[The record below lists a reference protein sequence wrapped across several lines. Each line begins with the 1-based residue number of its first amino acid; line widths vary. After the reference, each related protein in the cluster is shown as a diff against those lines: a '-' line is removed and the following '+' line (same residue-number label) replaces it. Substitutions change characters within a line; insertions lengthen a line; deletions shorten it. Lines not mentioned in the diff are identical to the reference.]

1 MRKKTVFFPGVWLCI
16 SMCLLLLVS
25 TPVKAEDQNMV
36 TLNFIGASIDGG
48 KAIVNIDKG
57 CKAKI
62 TLCTKDS
69 DYEDC
74 SISGNSMQV
83 DLLEKDYYL
92 KVDIIFET
100 PSIEYLP
107 SISSS
112 DIRLYINGIS
122 YNVNSDSYIYL
133 DPNMFSD
140 SVNIEAVYEPAPPK
154 PAYPDDIQITAS
166 CDGVGMEISLN
177 GERIGK
183 ESKEIQGTGKGY
195 ASGEIYN
202 LIQIQLAFGDG
213 NIGTVTVNGKSV
225 NLPEGTSD
233 SVEFAAAP
241 ASTYTIEVTKS
252 STVTKI
258 KRTIVWESDN
268 ANNTSLKEDEL
279 LKHGSVEIIGI
290 KDEDGNPVELK
301 DIDQST
307 SHGYGV
313 IVPGSE
319 ITFRVTPEY
328 GYQLDSI
335 TINGQSL
342 TPLEDTSTYTYTMP
356 DTNVH
361 ICGIFTKKED
371 QTELNTD
378 KVKNALIQL
387 AENEIT
393 SGNSRL
399 MIKDA
404 QLTPQQQEAFEKAA
418 GDYRIVGY
426 FDIKLAQILYKNSTT
441 NMWVN
446 NIAALKNPAKVSLQL
461 GTDLEVESNDL
472 IVIHENSDGTYEV
485 IPASFDS
492 AAKTVMFQTKGFSN
506 YAVAYKK
513 SETTTENSTKESTTE
528 GTTGN
533 TSEATT
539 SGTAKAITN
548 GMTEATTSGTT
559 EATKD
564 AVTVSPKTGED
575 RNLPVFFILMLVS
588 AMGCLYAIRKEKS

>member
-1 MRKKTVFFPGVWLCI
+1 MRKKTVFFLGVWLCI

-25 TPVKAEDQNMV
+25 APVKAEDHNTV

-48 KAIVNIDKG
+48 KAIVNIDEG

-69 DYEDC
+69 DYKDC
-74 SISGNSMQV
+74 SISGNGMQV
-83 DLLEKDYYL
+83 DLLEKNYYL

-100 PSIEYLP
+100 PSIEELP

-112 DIRLYINGIS
+112 DIRFYINGIS
-122 YNVNSDSYIYL
+122 YNVNSNSYIYL
-133 DPNMFSD
+133 NPSEFN
-140 SVNIEAVYEPAPPK
+140 SVLNIEAVYEPGPPK
-154 PAYPDDIQITAS
+154 PVYPDDIQITGTY
-166 CDGVGMEISLN
+166 DGFGMEIRLN
-177 GERIGK
+177 GEKIGS
-183 ESKEIQGTGKGY
+183 ESKMIQGTGKGY
-195 ASGEIYN
+195 ASGQIYN
-202 LIQIQLAFGDG
+202 LIGIQLAFGDG

-225 NLPEGTSD
+225 NLPEGTED

-241 ASTYTIEVTKS
+241 ASAYTIEVTKKS
-252 STVTKI
+252 SVV
-258 KRTIVWESDN
+258 KRIIVWESDN

-290 KDEDGNPVELK
+290 KDKDGNPVELK
-301 DIDQST
+301 DIHQST
-307 SHGYGV
+307 SHGYAV

-335 TINGQSL
+335 TINGQFL

-513 SETTTENSTKESTTE
+513 SETTTENSTKETTTE
-528 GTTGN
+528 GTTGD
-533 TSEATT
+533 TSETTT

-548 GMTEATTSGTT
+548 GTTEAITSGTT
-559 EATKD
+559 DATKD

-588 AMGCLYAIRKEKS
+588 AMGCLYVIIKEKS

>member
-69 DYEDC
+69 DYKDC
-74 SISGNSMQV
+74 SISGKSMQV
-83 DLLEKDYYL
+83 DLLEKNYYL

-140 SVNIEAVYEPAPPK
+140 SVNIEAVYEPGPPK
-154 PAYPDDIQITAS
+154 PGYPDDIQIIGTY
-166 CDGVGMEISLN
+166 DGFGMEIRLN
-177 GERIGK
+177 GEKIGND
-183 ESKEIQGTGKGY
+183 SKKILGTGKGY

-307 SHGYGV
+307 SHGYALV
-313 IVPGSE
+313 VPGSE

-399 MIKDA
+399 TIKDA
-404 QLTPQQQEAFEKAA
+404 VLTQQQQEAFEKAA
-418 GDYRIVGY
+418 GDYQIVGY
-426 FDIKLAQILYKNSTT
+426 FDIKLAQILYKNSAADL
-441 NMWVN
+441 WVN
-446 NIAALKNPAKVSLQL
+446 DIAALKNPAKVSLQL

>member
-1 MRKKTVFFPGVWLCI
+1 MRKKTVFFLGVWLCI

-25 TPVKAEDQNMV
+25 APVKAEDHNTV

-48 KAIVNIDKG
+48 KAIVNINEG

-69 DYEDC
+69 DYKDC
-74 SISGNSMQV
+74 SISGKSMQV

-112 DIRLYINGIS
+112 DIRLDINGIS
-122 YNVNSDSYIYL
+122 YDVNSNSYIYL
-133 DPNMFSD
+133 NPSEFSGD
-140 SVNIEAVYEPAPPK
+140 LNIRAVYEPGPPK
-154 PAYPDDIQITAS
+154 PVYPDNIQITGTY
-166 CDGVGMEISLN
+166 DGFGMEIRLN
-177 GERIGK
+177 GEKIGS
-183 ESKEIQGTGKGY
+183 ESKMIQGTGKGY

-202 LIQIQLAFGDG
+202 LITIQLAFGDG

-225 NLPEGTSD
+225 NLPEGTKD
-233 SVEFAAAP
+233 RVEFAAAP
-241 ASTYTIEVTKS
+241 ASAYTIEVTKS

-258 KRTIVWESDN
+258 KRSIVWESDN

-513 SETTTENSTKESTTE
+513 SETTTENSTKET
-528 GTTGN
+528 TTGN

>member
-1 MRKKTVFFPGVWLCI
+1 MRKKTGFFAGVWLCI

-25 TPVKAEDQNMV
+25 TPVKAEDHNTV
-36 TLNFIGASIDGG
+36 TLNFIGASVDGG
-48 KAIVNIDKG
+48 KAIVNIDEG
-57 CKAKI
+57 CNAKI
-62 TLCTKDS
+62 TLCTKDD
-69 DYEDC
+69 DYKDC
-74 SISGNSMQV
+74 SISGNGMSL
-83 DLLEKDYYL
+83 DLLEKKYYL
-92 KVDIIFET
+92 KVDIIFT
-100 PSIEYLP
+100 SIEELP

-112 DIRLYINGIS
+112 DIRFYINEKS
-122 YNVNSDSYIYL
+122 YNINSNPYIKL
-133 DPNMFSD
+133 DPYEFSGD
-140 SVNIEAVYEPAPPK
+140 LNIRAVYEPGSPK
-154 PAYPDDIQITAS
+154 PGYPDDIQITGTY
-166 CDGVGMEISLN
+166 DGFGMEIRLN
-177 GERIGK
+177 GEKIGR
-183 ESKEIQGTGKGY
+183 ESKKILGTGKGY

-202 LIQIQLAFGDG
+202 LITIQLAFGDG
-213 NIGTVTVNGKSV
+213 NIGTVMVNGESV
-225 NLPEGTSD
+225 KLPEGTKD
-233 SVEFAAAP
+233 RVEFAAAP
-241 ASTYTIEVTKS
+241 ASAYTIEVTKKS
-252 STVTKI
+252 SVV

-290 KDEDGNPVELK
+290 KDKDGNPVELK
-301 DIDQST
+301 DIDQNT

-441 NMWVN
+441 NLWVN

-513 SETTTENSTKESTTE
+513 SETTTENSTKETTTE
-528 GTTGN
+528 GTTGD
-533 TSEATT
+533 TSETTT

-575 RNLPVFFILMLVS
+575 MNLPVFFILMLVS

>member
-1 MRKKTVFFPGVWLCI
+1 MRKKTVFFLGVWLCI

-25 TPVKAEDQNMV
+25 TPVKAEDHNTV

-48 KAIVNIDKG
+48 KAIVNIDEG
-57 CKAKI
+57 CNAKI

-69 DYEDC
+69 DYKDC
-74 SISGNSMQV
+74 SISGKSMQV
-83 DLLEKDYYL
+83 DLLEKNYYL

-112 DIRLYINGIS
+112 DIRFYINEKS
-122 YNVNSDSYIYL
+122 YNINSNPYIKL
-133 DPNMFSD
+133 DPYEFSGD
-140 SVNIEAVYEPAPPK
+140 LNIRAVYEPGPPK
-154 PAYPDDIQITAS
+154 PGYPDDIQITGTY
-166 CDGVGMEISLN
+166 DGFGMEIRLN
-177 GERIGK
+177 GEIIER
-183 ESKEIQGTGKGY
+183 ESKKIQGTGKGY

-202 LIQIQLAFGDG
+202 LITIQLAFGDG

-225 NLPEGTSD
+225 KLPEGTKD
-233 SVEFAAAP
+233 RVEFAAAP
-241 ASTYTIEVTKS
+241 ASAYTIEVTKS

-258 KRTIVWESDN
+258 KRSIVWESDN
-268 ANNTSLKEDEL
+268 ANNTSLNEDEL
-279 LKHGSVEIIGI
+279 LKHGSIEIIGI

-307 SHGYGV
+307 SHGYGE

-513 SETTTENSTKESTTE
+513 SETTTENSTKET
-528 GTTGN
+528 TTGD

-539 SGTAKAITN
+539 SGTTKAITN
-548 GMTEATTSGTT
+548 GTTETTISGTT

-575 RNLPVFFILMLVS
+575 MNLPVFFILMLVS

>member
-1 MRKKTVFFPGVWLCI
+1 MRKKTVFFLGVWLCI

-25 TPVKAEDQNMV
+25 APVKAEDHNTV

-48 KAIVNIDKG
+48 KAIVNIDEG

-69 DYEDC
+69 DNEDC
-74 SISGNSMQV
+74 SISENGMQV

-112 DIRLYINGIS
+112 DIRFYINEKS
-122 YNVNSDSYIYL
+122 YNINSNPYIKL
-133 DPNMFSD
+133 DPCEFSGD
-140 SVNIEAVYEPAPPK
+140 LNIRAVYEPGPPK
-154 PAYPDDIQITAS
+154 PVYPDNIQITGTY
-166 CDGVGMEISLN
+166 DGFGMEIRLN
-177 GERIGK
+177 GEKIGS
-183 ESKEIQGTGKGY
+183 ESKMIQGTGKGY
-195 ASGEIYN
+195 ASGEISN
-202 LIQIQLAFGDG
+202 LITIQLAFGDG

-225 NLPEGTSD
+225 KLPEGTED

-241 ASTYTIEVTKS
+241 ASAYTIEVTKS

-258 KRTIVWESDN
+258 KRSIVWESDN

-279 LKHGSVEIIGI
+279 LKHGSIEIIGI

-342 TPLEDTSTYTYTMP
+342 TPLEDISTYTYTMP

-446 NIAALKNPAKVSLQL
+446 NIAALKNPAKVFLQL

-513 SETTTENSTKESTTE
+513 SETTTENSTKET
-528 GTTGN
+528 TTGD

-539 SGTAKAITN
+539 SGTTKAITS
-548 GMTEATTSGTT
+548 GTTEVVISGTT

-575 RNLPVFFILMLVS
+575 MNLPVFFILMLVS

>member
-25 TPVKAEDQNMV
+25 TPVKAEDHNTV

-48 KAIVNIDKG
+48 KAIVNIDEG
-57 CKAKI
+57 CNAKI

-69 DYEDC
+69 DYKDC
-74 SISGNSMQV
+74 SISENGMQV

-100 PSIEYLP
+100 SSIEELP

-112 DIRLYINGIS
+112 DIRFYINEKS
-122 YNVNSDSYIYL
+122 YNINSNPYIKL
-133 DPNMFSD
+133 DPYEFSGD
-140 SVNIEAVYEPAPPK
+140 LNIRAVYEPGPPK
-154 PAYPDDIQITAS
+154 PVYPDDIQITGTY
-166 CDGVGMEISLN
+166 DGFGMEIRLN
-177 GERIGK
+177 GEKIGS
-183 ESKEIQGTGKGY
+183 ESKMIQGTGKGY

-202 LIQIQLAFGDG
+202 LIGIQLAFGDG

-225 NLPEGTSD
+225 NLPEGTKD

-301 DIDQST
+301 DIHQST
-307 SHGYGV
+307 SHGYGS
-313 IVPGSE
+313 IVPGSV
-319 ITFRVTPEY
+319 ITFHVTPEY
-328 GYQLDSI
+328 GYQLESI

-461 GTDLEVESNDL
+461 ATDLEVESNDL

-513 SETTTENSTKESTTE
+513 SETTTENSTKET
-528 GTTGN
+528 TTGD

-539 SGTAKAITN
+539 SGTTKAITN
-548 GMTEATTSGTT
+548 GTTETTISGTT

-575 RNLPVFFILMLVS
+575 MNLPVFFILMLVS

>member
-1 MRKKTVFFPGVWLCI
+1 MRKKTGFFAGVWLCI

-36 TLNFIGASIDGG
+36 TLNFIGASIEDG
-48 KAIVNIDKG
+48 KAMVKIDEG

-69 DYEDC
+69 DYKDC
-74 SISGNSMQV
+74 SISGNGMQV
-83 DLLEKDYYL
+83 DLLEKNYYL
-92 KVDIIFET
+92 KVDIIFTT

-112 DIRLYINGIS
+112 DIRFYINEKS
-122 YNVNSDSYIYL
+122 YNINSNPYIKL
-133 DPNMFSD
+133 DPHEFSGD
-140 SVNIEAVYEPAPPK
+140 LNIRAAYEPGSSK
-154 PAYPDDIQITAS
+154 PGYPDDIQITGTY
-166 CDGVGMEISLN
+166 DGFGMEIRLN
-177 GERIGK
+177 GEKIGS
-183 ESKEIQGTGKGY
+183 ESKTILGTGKGY

-202 LIQIQLAFGDG
+202 LIRIQLAFGDG
-213 NIGTVTVNGKSV
+213 NIGTVTVNGMQV

-258 KRTIVWESDN
+258 KRSIIWESDN

-301 DIDQST
+301 DIHQST
-307 SHGYGV
+307 SHGYGS
-313 IVPGSE
+313 IVPGSV
-319 ITFRVTPEY
+319 ITFRATPEY

-342 TPLEDTSTYTYTMP
+342 TPLEDTFTYTYTMP

-426 FDIKLAQILYKNSTT
+426 FDIKLAQILYKNSST

-513 SETTTENSTKESTTE
+513 SETTTENSTKETTTE
-528 GTTGN
+528 GTTGD
-533 TSEATT
+533 TSETTT

-575 RNLPVFFILMLVS
+575 MNLPVFFILMLVS

>member
-1 MRKKTVFFPGVWLCI
+1 MRKKTVFCLGVWLCI

-25 TPVKAEDQNMV
+25 TPVKAEGQNMV

-48 KAIVNIDKG
+48 KAIVNIDEG

-74 SISGNSMQV
+74 SISENGMQV

-112 DIRLYINGIS
+112 DIRFYINEKS
-122 YNVNSDSYIYL
+122 YNINSNPYIKL
-133 DPNMFSD
+133 DPYEFSGD
-140 SVNIEAVYEPAPPK
+140 LNIRAVYEPGPPK
-154 PAYPDDIQITAS
+154 PVYPDNIQITGTY
-166 CDGVGMEISLN
+166 DGFGMEIRLN
-177 GERIGK
+177 GEKIGS
-183 ESKEIQGTGKGY
+183 ESKMIQGTGKGY

-202 LIQIQLAFGDG
+202 LITIQLAFGDG

-225 NLPEGTSD
+225 NLPEGTKD
-233 SVEFAAAP
+233 RVEFAAAP
-241 ASTYTIEVTKS
+241 ASAYTIEVTKS
-252 STVTKI
+252 STVTKK
-258 KRTIVWESDN
+258 KRSIVWESDN

-279 LKHGSVEIIGI
+279 LKHGSIEIIGI

-307 SHGYGV
+307 SHGYAV

-513 SETTTENSTKESTTE
+513 SETTTENSTKET
-528 GTTGN
+528 TTGD

-539 SGTAKAITN
+539 SGTTKAITN
-548 GMTEATTSGTT
+548 GTTEATISGTT

-575 RNLPVFFILMLVS
+575 MNLPVFFILMLVS

>member
-1 MRKKTVFFPGVWLCI
+1 MRKKTVFFLGVWLCI

-25 TPVKAEDQNMV
+25 APVKAEDHNTV

-48 KAIVNIDKG
+48 KAIVNIDEG

-74 SISGNSMQV
+74 SISENGMQV

-122 YNVNSDSYIYL
+122 YDVNSNSYIYL
-133 DPNMFSD
+133 NPSEFN
-140 SVNIEAVYEPAPPK
+140 SVLNIKAEYEPGPPK
-154 PAYPDDIQITAS
+154 PVYPDNIQITGTY
-166 CDGVGMEISLN
+166 DGFGMEIRLN
-177 GERIGK
+177 GEKIGS
-183 ESKEIQGTGKGY
+183 ESKMIQGTGKGY

-202 LIQIQLAFGDG
+202 LIKIQLAFGDG

-225 NLPEGTSD
+225 KLPEGTED

-241 ASTYTIEVTKS
+241 ASAYTIEVTKS

-258 KRTIVWESDN
+258 KRSIVWESDN

-279 LKHGSVEIIGI
+279 LKHGSIEIIGI

-328 GYQLDSI
+328 GYQLESI

-461 GTDLEVESNDL
+461 ATDLEVESNDL

-513 SETTTENSTKESTTE
+513 SETTTENSTKET
-528 GTTGN
+528 TTGD

-539 SGTAKAITN
+539 SGTTKAITN
-548 GMTEATTSGTT
+548 GTTETTISGTT

-575 RNLPVFFILMLVS
+575 MNLPVFFILMLVS

>member
-25 TPVKAEDQNMV
+25 TPVKAENHNTV

-48 KAIVNIDKG
+48 KAIVNIDEG
-57 CKAKI
+57 CNAKI

-69 DYEDC
+69 DYKDC
-74 SISGNSMQV
+74 SISENGMQV

-100 PSIEYLP
+100 SSIEELP

-112 DIRLYINGIS
+112 DIRFYINEKS
-122 YNVNSDSYIYL
+122 YNINSNPYIKL
-133 DPNMFSD
+133 DPYEFSGD
-140 SVNIEAVYEPAPPK
+140 LNIRAVYEPGPPK
-154 PAYPDDIQITAS
+154 PVYPDDIQITGTY
-166 CDGVGMEISLN
+166 DGFGMEIRLN
-177 GERIGK
+177 GEKIGS
-183 ESKEIQGTGKGY
+183 ESKMIQGTGKGY

-202 LIQIQLAFGDG
+202 LIGIQLAFGDG

-225 NLPEGTSD
+225 NLPEGTKD

-301 DIDQST
+301 DIHQST
-307 SHGYGV
+307 SHGYGS
-313 IVPGSE
+313 IVPGSV

-328 GYQLDSI
+328 GYQLESI

-461 GTDLEVESNDL
+461 ATDLEVESNDL

-513 SETTTENSTKESTTE
+513 SETTTENSTKET
-528 GTTGN
+528 TTGD

-539 SGTAKAITN
+539 SGTTKAITN
-548 GMTEATTSGTT
+548 GTTEATISGTT

-575 RNLPVFFILMLVS
+575 MNLPVFFILILVS

>member
-1 MRKKTVFFPGVWLCI
+1 MRKKTVFFLGVWLCI

-25 TPVKAEDQNMV
+25 TPVKAEDHNTV

-48 KAIVNIDKG
+48 KAIVNIDEG

-74 SISGNSMQV
+74 SISENGMQV

-122 YNVNSDSYIYL
+122 YDVNSNSYIYL
-133 DPNMFSD
+133 NPSEFN
-140 SVNIEAVYEPAPPK
+140 SVLNIKAEYEPGPPK
-154 PAYPDDIQITAS
+154 PVYPDNIQITGTY
-166 CDGVGMEISLN
+166 DGFGMEIRLN
-177 GERIGK
+177 GEKIGS
-183 ESKEIQGTGKGY
+183 ESKMIQGTGKGY

-202 LIQIQLAFGDG
+202 LIKIQLAFGDG

-225 NLPEGTSD
+225 KLPEGTED

-241 ASTYTIEVTKS
+241 ASAYTIEVTKS

-258 KRTIVWESDN
+258 KRSIVWESDN

-279 LKHGSVEIIGI
+279 LKHGSIEIIGI

-307 SHGYGV
+307 SHGYAV

-342 TPLEDTSTYTYTMP
+342 TPLEDTSIYTYTMP

-513 SETTTENSTKESTTE
+513 SETTTENSTKET
-528 GTTGN
+528 TTGD

-539 SGTAKAITN
+539 SGTTKAITN
-548 GMTEATTSGTT
+548 GTTETTISGTT

-575 RNLPVFFILMLVS
+575 MNLPVFFILMLVS

>member
-1 MRKKTVFFPGVWLCI
+1 MRKKTVFFLGVWLCI

-25 TPVKAEDQNMV
+25 APVKAEDHNTV

-48 KAIVNIDKG
+48 KAIVNIDEG

-74 SISGNSMQV
+74 SISENGMQV

-122 YNVNSDSYIYL
+122 YDVNSNSYIYL
-133 DPNMFSD
+133 NPSEFN
-140 SVNIEAVYEPAPPK
+140 SVLNIKAEYEPGPPK
-154 PAYPDDIQITAS
+154 PVYPDNIQITGTY
-166 CDGVGMEISLN
+166 DGFGMEIRLN
-177 GERIGK
+177 GEKIGR
-183 ESKEIQGTGKGY
+183 ESKKILGTGKGY
-195 ASGEIYN
+195 ASGQIYN
-202 LIQIQLAFGDG
+202 LITIQLAFGDG
-213 NIGTVTVNGKSV
+213 NIGTVMVNGESV
-225 NLPEGTSD
+225 KLPEGTKD
-233 SVEFAAAP
+233 RVEFAAAP

-301 DIDQST
+301 DIHQST
-307 SHGYGV
+307 SHGYGS
-313 IVPGSE
+313 IVPGSV

-335 TINGQSL
+335 TINGQPL
-342 TPLEDTSTYTYTMP
+342 TPLEDTFTYTYTMP

-513 SETTTENSTKESTTE
+513 SETTTENSTKET
-528 GTTGN
+528 TTGD

-539 SGTAKAITN
+539 SGTTKAITN
-548 GMTEATTSGTT
+548 GTTETTISGTT

-575 RNLPVFFILMLVS
+575 MNLPVFFILILVS
-588 AMGCLYAIRKEKS
+588 ATGCLYAIRKEKS

>member
-1 MRKKTVFFPGVWLCI
+1 MRKKTGFFAGVWLCI

-36 TLNFIGASIDGG
+36 TLNFIGASIEDG
-48 KAIVNIDKG
+48 KAMVKIDEG

-62 TLCTKDS
+62 TLCTKDD
-69 DYEDC
+69 DYKDC
-74 SISGNSMQV
+74 SISGNGMSL
-83 DLLEKDYYL
+83 DLLEKKYYL
-92 KVDIIFET
+92 KVDIIFT
-100 PSIEYLP
+100 SIEELP

-112 DIRLYINGIS
+112 DIRFYINEKS
-122 YNVNSDSYIYL
+122 YNINSNPYIKL
-133 DPNMFSD
+133 DPYEFSGD
-140 SVNIEAVYEPAPPK
+140 LNIRAVYEPGPPK
-154 PAYPDDIQITAS
+154 HGYPDDIQITGTY
-166 CDGVGMEISLN
+166 DGFGMEIRLN
-177 GERIGK
+177 GEKIGR
-183 ESKEIQGTGKGY
+183 ESKKILGTGKGY

-202 LIQIQLAFGDG
+202 LITIQLAFGDG
-213 NIGTVTVNGKSV
+213 NIGTVMVNGESV
-225 NLPEGTSD
+225 KLPEGTKD
-233 SVEFAAAP
+233 RVEFAAAP
-241 ASTYTIEVTKS
+241 ASAYTIEVTKKS
-252 STVTKI
+252 SVV

-290 KDEDGNPVELK
+290 KDKDGNPVELK
-301 DIDQST
+301 DIDQNT

-513 SETTTENSTKESTTE
+513 SETTTENSTRETTTG
-528 GTTGN
+528 GTTGD
-533 TSEATT
+533 TSETTT

>member
-25 TPVKAEDQNMV
+25 TPVKAEDHNTV

-48 KAIVNIDKG
+48 KAIVNIDEG

-69 DYEDC
+69 DYKDC
-74 SISGNSMQV
+74 SISGKSMQV
-83 DLLEKDYYL
+83 DLLEKNYYL

-112 DIRLYINGIS
+112 DIRFYINEKS
-122 YNVNSDSYIYL
+122 YNINSNPYIKL
-133 DPNMFSD
+133 DPYEFSGD
-140 SVNIEAVYEPAPPK
+140 LNIRAVYEPGPPK
-154 PAYPDDIQITAS
+154 PVYPDNIQITGTY
-166 CDGVGMEISLN
+166 DGFGMEIRLN
-177 GERIGK
+177 GEKIGS
-183 ESKEIQGTGKGY
+183 ESKMIQGTGKGY

-202 LIQIQLAFGDG
+202 LITIQLAFGDG
-213 NIGTVTVNGKSV
+213 NIGTVTVNGESV
-225 NLPEGTSD
+225 KLPEGTKD
-233 SVEFAAAP
+233 RVEFAAAP
-241 ASTYTIEVTKS
+241 ASAYTIEVTKS

-258 KRTIVWESDN
+258 KRRIVWESDN

-279 LKHGSVEIIGI
+279 LKHGSIEIIGI
-290 KDEDGNPVELK
+290 KNEDGNPVELK
-301 DIDQST
+301 DIHQST
-307 SHGYGV
+307 SHGYGS
-313 IVPGSE
+313 IVPGSV

-328 GYQLDSI
+328 GYQLESI

-461 GTDLEVESNDL
+461 ATDLEVESNDL

-513 SETTTENSTKESTTE
+513 SETTTENSTKET
-528 GTTGN
+528 TTGD

-539 SGTAKAITN
+539 SGTTKAITN
-548 GMTEATTSGTT
+548 GTTEATISGTT

-575 RNLPVFFILMLVS
+575 MNLPVFFILILVS

>member
-25 TPVKAEDQNMV
+25 TPVKAEDHNTV

-48 KAIVNIDKG
+48 KAIVNIDEG

-69 DYEDC
+69 DYKDC
-74 SISGNSMQV
+74 SISGKSMQV
-83 DLLEKDYYL
+83 DLLEKNYYL

-112 DIRLYINGIS
+112 DIRFYINEKS
-122 YNVNSDSYIYL
+122 YNINSNPYIKL
-133 DPNMFSD
+133 DPYEFSGD
-140 SVNIEAVYEPAPPK
+140 LNIRAVYEPGPPK
-154 PAYPDDIQITAS
+154 PVYPDNIQITGTY
-166 CDGVGMEISLN
+166 DGFGMEIRLN
-177 GERIGK
+177 GEKIGS
-183 ESKEIQGTGKGY
+183 ESKMIQGTGKGY

-202 LIQIQLAFGDG
+202 LITIQLAFGDG
-213 NIGTVTVNGKSV
+213 NIGTVTVNGESV
-225 NLPEGTSD
+225 KLPEGTKD
-233 SVEFAAAP
+233 RVEFAAAP
-241 ASTYTIEVTKS
+241 ASAYTIEVTKS

-258 KRTIVWESDN
+258 KRRIVWESDN

-279 LKHGSVEIIGI
+279 LKHGSIEIIGI

-301 DIDQST
+301 DIHQST
-307 SHGYGV
+307 SHGYGS
-313 IVPGSE
+313 IVPGSV

-328 GYQLDSI
+328 GYQLESI

-461 GTDLEVESNDL
+461 ATDLEVESNDL

-513 SETTTENSTKESTTE
+513 SETTTENSTKET
-528 GTTGN
+528 TTGD

-539 SGTAKAITN
+539 SGTTKAITN
-548 GMTEATTSGTT
+548 GTTETTISGTT

-575 RNLPVFFILMLVS
+575 MNLPVFFILMLVS

>member
-1 MRKKTVFFPGVWLCI
+1 MRKKTRFFLGAWLCV
-16 SMCLLLLVS
+16 SMCLLLLIS
-25 TPVKAEDQNMV
+25 IPVKAEDQNMV
-36 TLNFIGASIDGG
+36 TLNFIGASIEDG
-48 KAIVNIDKG
+48 KAMVNIDEG

-62 TLCTKDS
+62 TLCTKDD
-69 DYEDC
+69 DYKDC
-74 SISGNSMQV
+74 SISGTGMSL
-83 DLLEKDYYL
+83 DLLENEYYL

-100 PSIEYLP
+100 PSIEKLL

-112 DIRLYINGIS
+112 DIRVYINETS
-122 YNVNSDSYIYL
+122 YNIDSNSYIKL
-133 DPNMFSD
+133 DPNEFSGNL
-140 SVNIEAVYEPAPPK
+140 NIKVEYEPAPPK

-202 LIQIQLAFGDG
+202 QIQIQLAFGDG
-213 NIGTVTVNGKSV
+213 NIGTVTVNGTPI
-225 NLPEGTSD
+225 NLPEGTKD
-233 SVEFAAAP
+233 RVEFALAP
-241 ASTYTIEVTKS
+241 ASAYKIEVTKGA
-252 STVTKI
+252 TVK
-258 KRTIVWESDN
+258 KRIIVWESDN
-268 ANNTSLKEDEL
+268 ANNTSLKENEL
-279 LKHGSVEIIGI
+279 LKHGSIAIIGI
-290 KDEDGNPVELK
+290 KDADGTPVELK
-301 DIDQST
+301 DINQSA
-307 SHGYGV
+307 SHGYGW

-319 ITFRVTPEY
+319 ITLRVTPEY

-335 TINGQSL
+335 IINGQSL
-342 TPLEDTSTYTYTMP
+342 TPLADTSTYTYTMP
-356 DTNVH
+356 DANVH
-361 ICGIFTKKED
+361 IYGIFTKTED
-371 QTELNTD
+371 QTELKTD
-378 KVKNALIQL
+378 KVKKALIQL

-399 MIKDA
+399 TIKDA
-404 QLTPQQQEAFEKAA
+404 VLTQQQQDAFEKAA

-441 NMWVN
+441 NLWVN

-461 GTDLEVESNDL
+461 GTDLEVEGNDL

-513 SETTTENSTKESTTE
+513 SETTTENSTKETTTE
-528 GTTGN
+528 GTIGD
-533 TSEATT
+533 TSET
-539 SGTAKAITN
+539 
-548 GMTEATTSGTT
+548 TTSGTT
-559 EATKD
+559 EATISGTSEATKD

-575 RNLPVFFILMLVS
+575 MNRPVFFILMLVS

>member
-25 TPVKAEDQNMV
+25 TPVKAEDHNTV
-36 TLNFIGASIDGG
+36 TLNFIGASIDDG
-48 KAIVNIDKG
+48 KAIVNINED

-69 DYEDC
+69 DYKDC
-74 SISGNSMQV
+74 SISGNGMQV
-83 DLLEKDYYL
+83 DLLEKNYYL
-92 KVDIIFET
+92 KVET
-100 PSIEYLP
+100 SSIEELP
-107 SISSS
+107 GISSS
-112 DIRLYINGIS
+112 DIRFYINGIS
-122 YNVNSDSYIYL
+122 YDVNSNSYIYL
-133 DPNMFSD
+133 NPSEFN
-140 SVNIEAVYEPAPPK
+140 SVLNIEAVYEPGPPK
-154 PAYPDDIQITAS
+154 PVYPDDIQITGTY
-166 CDGVGMEISLN
+166 DGFGMEIRLN
-177 GERIGK
+177 GEKIGS
-183 ESKEIQGTGKGY
+183 ESKMIQGTGKGY
-195 ASGEIYN
+195 ASGQIYN
-202 LIQIQLAFGDG
+202 LIGIQLAFGDG

-225 NLPEGTSD
+225 NLPEGTED
-233 SVEFAAAP
+233 RVEFAAAP
-241 ASTYTIEVTKS
+241 ASAYTIEVTKKS
-252 STVTKI
+252 SVV
-258 KRTIVWESDN
+258 KRIIVWESDN

-290 KDEDGNPVELK
+290 KDKDGNPVELK

-307 SHGYGV
+307 SHGYAV

-335 TINGQSL
+335 TINGQFL

-461 GTDLEVESNDL
+461 GTDLEVESDDL

-513 SETTTENSTKESTTE
+513 SETTTENSTKET
-528 GTTGN
+528 TTGD

-539 SGTAKAITN
+539 SGTTKAITN
-548 GMTEATTSGTT
+548 GTTETTISGTT

-575 RNLPVFFILMLVS
+575 MNLPVFFILMLVS
-588 AMGCLYAIRKEKS
+588 AMGCLYVIRKEKS

>member
-1 MRKKTVFFPGVWLCI
+1 MRKKTGFFAGVWLCI

-36 TLNFIGASIDGG
+36 TLNFIGASIEDG
-48 KAIVNIDKG
+48 KAMVKIDEG

-69 DYEDC
+69 DYKDC
-74 SISGNSMQV
+74 SISGNGMQV
-83 DLLEKDYYL
+83 DLLEKNYYL
-92 KVDIIFET
+92 KVDIIFTT

-140 SVNIEAVYEPAPPK
+140 SVNIEAVYKPGPPK
-154 PAYPDDIQITAS
+154 PGYPDDIQIIGTY
-166 CDGVGMEISLN
+166 DGFGMEIRLN
-177 GERIGK
+177 GEKIGC
-183 ESKEIQGTGKGY
+183 ESKKIQGTGKGY
-195 ASGEIYN
+195 ASGEINN
-202 LIQIQLAFGDG
+202 LIKIQLAFGDG

-301 DIDQST
+301 DIHQST
-307 SHGYGV
+307 SHGYGS
-313 IVPGSE
+313 IVPGSV
-319 ITFRVTPEY
+319 ITFRATPEY

-342 TPLEDTSTYTYTMP
+342 TPLEDTFTYTYTMP

-426 FDIKLAQILYKNSTT
+426 FDIKLAQILYKNSST

-513 SETTTENSTKESTTE
+513 SETTTENSTKETTTE
-528 GTTGN
+528 GTTGD
-533 TSEATT
+533 TSETTT

-575 RNLPVFFILMLVS
+575 MNLPVFFILMLVS

>member
-1 MRKKTVFFPGVWLCI
+1 MRKKTVFFLGVWLCI

-25 TPVKAEDQNMV
+25 APVKAEDHNTV

-48 KAIVNIDKG
+48 KAIVNIDEG

-74 SISGNSMQV
+74 SISENGMQV

-122 YNVNSDSYIYL
+122 YDVNSNSYIYL
-133 DPNMFSD
+133 NPSEFN
-140 SVNIEAVYEPAPPK
+140 SVLNIKAEYEPGPPK
-154 PAYPDDIQITAS
+154 PVYPDNIQITGTY
-166 CDGVGMEISLN
+166 DGFGMEIRLN
-177 GERIGK
+177 GEKIGS
-183 ESKEIQGTGKGY
+183 ESKMIQGTGKGY

-202 LIQIQLAFGDG
+202 LIKIQLAFGDG

-225 NLPEGTSD
+225 KLPEGTED
-233 SVEFAAAP
+233 SVEFAATP
-241 ASTYTIEVTKS
+241 ASAYTIEVTKS

-258 KRTIVWESDN
+258 KRSIVWESDN

-279 LKHGSVEIIGI
+279 LKHGSIEIIGI

-328 GYQLDSI
+328 GYQLESI

-342 TPLEDTSTYTYTMP
+342 TPLEDTSAYTYTMP

-513 SETTTENSTKESTTE
+513 SETTTENSTKET
-528 GTTGN
+528 TTGD

-539 SGTAKAITN
+539 SGTTKAITN
-548 GMTEATTSGTT
+548 GTTETTISGTT

-575 RNLPVFFILMLVS
+575 MNLPVLFILILVS
-588 AMGCLYAIRKEKS
+588 ATGCLYAIRKEKS

>member
-1 MRKKTVFFPGVWLCI
+1 MRKKTVFFLGVWLCI

-25 TPVKAEDQNMV
+25 APVKAEDHNTV

-48 KAIVNIDKG
+48 KAIVNINEG

-62 TLCTKDS
+62 TLCTKDD
-69 DYEDC
+69 DYKDC
-74 SISGNSMQV
+74 SISENGMQV

-112 DIRLYINGIS
+112 DIRLYINGMS
-122 YNVNSDSYIYL
+122 YNVNSNSYIYL
-133 DPNMFSD
+133 NPSEFN
-140 SVNIEAVYEPAPPK
+140 SVLNIKAEYEPGPPK
-154 PAYPDDIQITAS
+154 PVYPDNIQITGTY
-166 CDGVGMEISLN
+166 DGFGMEIRLN
-177 GERIGK
+177 GEIIER
-183 ESKEIQGTGKGY
+183 ESKKIQGTGKGY

-202 LIQIQLAFGDG
+202 LITIQLAFGDG

-225 NLPEGTSD
+225 KLPEGTKD
-233 SVEFAAAP
+233 RVEFAAAP
-241 ASTYTIEVTKS
+241 ASAYTIEVTKS

-258 KRTIVWESDN
+258 KRSIVWESDN

-307 SHGYGV
+307 SHGYGE

-513 SETTTENSTKESTTE
+513 SETTTENSTKET
-528 GTTGN
+528 TTGD

-539 SGTAKAITN
+539 SGTTKAITN
-548 GMTEATTSGTT
+548 GTTETTISGTT

-575 RNLPVFFILMLVS
+575 MNLPVFFILMLVS

>member
-25 TPVKAEDQNMV
+25 TPVKAEDHNTV

-48 KAIVNIDKG
+48 KAIVNIDEG

-69 DYEDC
+69 DYKDC
-74 SISGNSMQV
+74 SISGKSMQV
-83 DLLEKDYYL
+83 DLLEKNYYL

-112 DIRLYINGIS
+112 DIRFYINEKS
-122 YNVNSDSYIYL
+122 YNINSNPYIKL
-133 DPNMFSD
+133 DPYEFSGD
-140 SVNIEAVYEPAPPK
+140 LNIRAVYEPGPPK
-154 PAYPDDIQITAS
+154 PVYPDNIQITGTY
-166 CDGVGMEISLN
+166 DGFGMEIRLN
-177 GERIGK
+177 GEKIGS
-183 ESKEIQGTGKGY
+183 ESKMIQGTGKGY

-202 LIQIQLAFGDG
+202 LITIQLAFGDG
-213 NIGTVTVNGKSV
+213 NIGTVTVNGESV
-225 NLPEGTSD
+225 KLPEGTKD
-233 SVEFAAAP
+233 RVEFAAAP
-241 ASTYTIEVTKS
+241 ASAYTIEVTKS

-258 KRTIVWESDN
+258 KRRIVWESDN

-279 LKHGSVEIIGI
+279 LKHGSIEIIGI

-301 DIDQST
+301 DIHQST
-307 SHGYGV
+307 SHGYGS
-313 IVPGSE
+313 IVPGSV

-328 GYQLDSI
+328 GYQLESI

-513 SETTTENSTKESTTE
+513 SETTTENSTKET
-528 GTTGN
+528 TTGD

-539 SGTAKAITN
+539 SGTTKAITN
-548 GMTEATTSGTT
+548 GTTETTISGTT

-575 RNLPVFFILMLVS
+575 MNLPVFFILMLVS

>member
-1 MRKKTVFFPGVWLCI
+1 MRKKTGFFAGVWLCI

-25 TPVKAEDQNMV
+25 TPVKAEDHNTV
-36 TLNFIGASIDGG
+36 TLNFIGASVDGG
-48 KAIVNIDKG
+48 KAIVNIDEG
-57 CKAKI
+57 CNAKI
-62 TLCTKDS
+62 TLCTKDD
-69 DYEDC
+69 DYKDC
-74 SISGNSMQV
+74 SISGNGMSL
-83 DLLEKDYYL
+83 DLLEKKYYL
-92 KVDIIFET
+92 KVDIIFT
-100 PSIEYLP
+100 SIEELP

-112 DIRLYINGIS
+112 DIRFYINEKS
-122 YNVNSDSYIYL
+122 YNINSNPYIKL
-133 DPNMFSD
+133 DPYEFSGD
-140 SVNIEAVYEPAPPK
+140 LNIRAVYEPGSPK
-154 PAYPDDIQITAS
+154 PGYPDDIQITGTY
-166 CDGVGMEISLN
+166 DGFGMEIRLN
-177 GERIGK
+177 GEKIGR
-183 ESKEIQGTGKGY
+183 ESKKILGTGKGY

-202 LIQIQLAFGDG
+202 LITIQLAFGDG
-213 NIGTVTVNGKSV
+213 NIGTVMVNGESV
-225 NLPEGTSD
+225 KLPEGTKD
-233 SVEFAAAP
+233 RVEFAAAP
-241 ASTYTIEVTKS
+241 ASAYTIEVTKKS
-252 STVTKI
+252 SVV

-290 KDEDGNPVELK
+290 KDKDGNPVELK
-301 DIDQST
+301 DIDQNT

-513 SETTTENSTKESTTE
+513 SETTTENSTKETTTE
-528 GTTGN
+528 GTTGD
-533 TSEATT
+533 TSETTT

-575 RNLPVFFILMLVS
+575 MNLPVFFILMLVS

>member
-1 MRKKTVFFPGVWLCI
+1 MRKKTVFFLGVWLCI

-25 TPVKAEDQNMV
+25 TPVKAEDHSTV
-36 TLNFIGASIDGG
+36 TLNFIGASVDGG
-48 KAIVNIDKG
+48 KAIVNIDEG

-74 SISGNSMQV
+74 SISGNGMSL
-83 DLLEKDYYL
+83 DLLEKYYYL

-100 PSIEYLP
+100 PSIEKLP

-112 DIRLYINGIS
+112 DIRFYINEKS
-122 YNVNSDSYIYL
+122 YNINSNPYIKL
-133 DPNMFSD
+133 DPYEFSGD
-140 SVNIEAVYEPAPPK
+140 LNIRAVYEPGPPK
-154 PAYPDDIQITAS
+154 PGYPDDIQITGTY
-166 CDGVGMEISLN
+166 DGFGMEIRLN
-177 GERIGK
+177 GEIIGR
-183 ESKEIQGTGKGY
+183 ESKKIQGIGKGY

-202 LIQIQLAFGDG
+202 LITIQLAFGDG
-213 NIGTVTVNGKSV
+213 NIGTVTVNGRSV
-225 NLPEGTSD
+225 NLPEGTKD
-233 SVEFAAAP
+233 RVEFAAAP
-241 ASTYTIEVTKS
+241 ASAYTIEVTKS

-258 KRTIVWESDN
+258 KRSIVWESDN

-301 DIDQST
+301 DIDQNT

-513 SETTTENSTKESTTE
+513 SETTTENSTKET
-528 GTTGN
+528 TTGD

-539 SGTAKAITN
+539 SGTTKAITN
-548 GMTEATTSGTT
+548 GTTETTISGTT

-564 AVTVSPKTGED
+564 VVTVSPKTGED
-575 RNLPVFFILMLVS
+575 MNLPVFFILMLVS

>member
-1 MRKKTVFFPGVWLCI
+1 MRKKTVFFLGVWLCI

-25 TPVKAEDQNMV
+25 APVKAEDHNTV

-48 KAIVNIDKG
+48 KAIVNINEG

-62 TLCTKDS
+62 TLCTKDD
-69 DYEDC
+69 DYKDC
-74 SISGNSMQV
+74 SISENGMQV

-122 YNVNSDSYIYL
+122 YNVNSNSYIYL
-133 DPNMFSD
+133 NPSEFN
-140 SVNIEAVYEPAPPK
+140 SVLNIKAEYEPGPPK
-154 PAYPDDIQITAS
+154 PVYPDNIQITGTY
-166 CDGVGMEISLN
+166 DGFGMEIRLN
-177 GERIGK
+177 GEKIGS
-183 ESKEIQGTGKGY
+183 ESKMIQGTGKGY

-202 LIQIQLAFGDG
+202 LITIQLAFGDG
-213 NIGTVTVNGKSV
+213 NIGTVTVNGNSV
-225 NLPEGTSD
+225 KLPEGTKD
-233 SVEFAAAP
+233 RVEFAAAP
-241 ASTYTIEVTKS
+241 ASAYTIEVTKKS
-252 STVTKI
+252 SVV

-290 KDEDGNPVELK
+290 KDKDGTPVELK
-301 DIDQST
+301 DIDQNT

-513 SETTTENSTKESTTE
+513 SETTTENSTKETTTG
-528 GTTGN
+528 GTTGD

-539 SGTAKAITN
+539 SGTTKAITN

-575 RNLPVFFILMLVS
+575 RNLPVFFILILVS
-588 AMGCLYAIRKEKS
+588 ATGCLYAIRKEKS

>member
-25 TPVKAEDQNMV
+25 TPVKAEDHNTV

-48 KAIVNIDKG
+48 KAIVNIDEG
-57 CKAKI
+57 CNAKI

-69 DYEDC
+69 DYKDC
-74 SISGNSMQV
+74 SISGKSMQV

-112 DIRLYINGIS
+112 DIRLDINGIS
-122 YNVNSDSYIYL
+122 YNVNSNSYIYL
-133 DPNMFSD
+133 NPSEFSGD
-140 SVNIEAVYEPAPPK
+140 LNIRAVYEPGPPK
-154 PAYPDDIQITAS
+154 PVYPDNIQITGTY
-166 CDGVGMEISLN
+166 DGFGMEIRLN
-177 GERIGK
+177 GEKIGS
-183 ESKEIQGTGKGY
+183 ESKMIQGTGKGY

-202 LIQIQLAFGDG
+202 LITIQLAFGDG
-213 NIGTVTVNGKSV
+213 NIGTVTVNGESV
-225 NLPEGTSD
+225 KLPEGTKD
-233 SVEFAAAP
+233 RVEFAAAP
-241 ASTYTIEVTKS
+241 ASAYTIEVTKS

-258 KRTIVWESDN
+258 KRSIVWESDN
-268 ANNTSLKEDEL
+268 ANNTSLKENEL

-513 SETTTENSTKESTTE
+513 SETTTENSTKET
-528 GTTGN
+528 TTGN

>member
-140 SVNIEAVYEPAPPK
+140 SVNIEAVYEPGPPK
-154 PAYPDDIQITAS
+154 PGYPDDIQIIGTY
-166 CDGVGMEISLN
+166 DGFGMEIRLN
-177 GERIGK
+177 GEKIGND
-183 ESKEIQGTGKGY
+183 SKKILGTGKGY

-307 SHGYGV
+307 SHGYALV
-313 IVPGSE
+313 VPGSE

-441 NMWVN
+441 NLWVN